1 MPLKQTILLAILA
14 LTLGL
19 ACAGRSSTTAPQT
32 PAKNLTAADL
42 KKLRW
47 IEGTWRGTGI
57 NQPPFFERYRFESD
71 TVLAIDGF
79 DDEKLTKAT
88 DTTRYELKDGEFG
101 GGSDGARYAAT
112 AIDDNSISFVP
123 VVKARNSFIWKRE
136 TKDSWTAILRWP
148 AANDKPAGERIY
160 NLERWPKP

>member
-1 MPLKQTILLAILA
+1 MPLKQRILLVLLA

-19 ACAGRSSTTAPQT
+19 ACTGCSKTTASQT
-32 PAKNLTAADL
+32 PARNLTTADL

-79 DDEKLTKAT
+79 DDEKLTKVT

-101 GGSDGARYAAT
+101 GGSDGSRYAAT